1 MSGYFLTFSM
11 GFNRD
16 KGLDDGRLC
25 LRHLEDGTLT
35 VWVATS
41 STESKQ
47 DAEDFHEKGGLIP
60 PEYRVPGLGNW
71 SVKTAPI
78 LMPQTKGVEGN
89 FYQILPFE
97 VKTDKGGVRGDFGIH
112 KDANAPGSLGCIVM
126 SDESFKGFEGKMK
139 ELSAEGIKDVPL
151 FITYS

>member
-25 LRHLEDGTLT
+25 LRHLEDGTLI

-71 SVKTAPI
+71 SVKPRLFLCRKLKEWKGTF
-78 LMPQTKGVEGN
+78 TKS
-89 FYQILPFE
+89 Y
-97 VKTDKGGVRGDFGIH
+97 
-112 KDANAPGSLGCIVM
+112 
-126 SDESFKGFEGKMK
+126 
-139 ELSAEGIKDVPL
+139 PL
-151 FITYS
+151 K